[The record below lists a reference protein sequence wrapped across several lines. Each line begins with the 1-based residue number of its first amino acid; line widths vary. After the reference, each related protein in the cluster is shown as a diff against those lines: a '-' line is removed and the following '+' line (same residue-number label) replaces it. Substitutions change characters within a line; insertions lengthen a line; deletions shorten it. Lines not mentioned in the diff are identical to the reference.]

1 VKRALV
7 LALVAAL
14 LLRLGPTLLAF
25 VSPRFRARAR
35 AIGRRLDVVGALA
48 MLGWT
53 VGLLTQRAFVE
64 AAVVGLISIPVVV
77 AGVVALRS

>member
-7 LALVAAL
+7 LTLAIAVA
-14 LLRLGPTLLAF
+14 LRLGPTLLAW

-35 AIGRRLDVVGALA
+35 VIGRRLDVVGALA

-53 VGLLTQRAFVE
+53 AGLLFQRAFVE
-64 AAVVGLISIPVVV
+64 AAVVALISIPVVV